1 MRISNQQ
8 RLCSKKRSYRSFER
22 EAYGNGESA
31 DCRSESGS
39 NDHDGGKSELHFG
52 VLRHRISYRQEP
64 EGLERHTDKVFGVE
78 VEVE

>member
-1 MRISNQQ
+1 MRISSQQ
-8 RLCSKKRSYRSFER
+8 RLCSKKRSYQNSGKD
-22 EAYGNGESA
+22 AYGNGESA
-31 DCRSESGS
+31 DCRSESRS

-64 EGLERHTDKVFGVE
+64 KGLERHTDKVSGVE

>member
-1 MRISNQQ
+1 MT
-8 RLCSKKRSYRSFER
+8 Y
-22 EAYGNGESA
+22 ANGEGA
-31 DCRSESGS
+31 DRGSESGS
-39 NDHDGGKSELHFG
+39 DGNDGGKSELHFG